1 MAGTCVFCA
10 FLRCSAVYDTSTYIQ
25 YACVPQTLPALSCIK
40 IRCVLKKTFN
50 CPSTRSSIKKSLRPE
65 KALIVGVT
73 RAVSSITPV
82 FRYAPKNGNRRGPSN
97 WFSLRRHVLR
107 VHRVRRV
114 NEQREWSSLVHRI
127 LVIHQ
132 KVTPV
137 NRPDQI
143 LMLIGLADG
152 QFHCK
157 Y

>member
-1 MAGTCVFCA
+1 MH
-10 FLRCSAVYDTSTYIQ
+10 Q
-25 YACVPQTLPALSCIK
+25 NP
-40 IRCVLKKTFN
+40 
-50 CPSTRSSIKKSLRPE
+50 LRPKKDLQLSLDSVLNQKVTPTRE
-65 KALIVGVT
+65 SLIVGVT

-132 KVTPV
+132 KVTPA

-143 LMLIGLADG
+143 LMLIGLADN
-152 QFHCK
+152 
-157 Y
+157 